1 MVEHS
6 SLHDLD
12 ISALEISDDLLDL
25 IYGLLQKIRADIPQE
40 AESELAAQEWH
51 DIKELRATTGQIRLL
66 RILISH
72 RRCTMQE
79 LADYLGVA
87 QPSVT
92 AMIKRL
98 LAQGFVER
106 VRDEQD
112 WRVVWVSATER
123 GERAVALYSQMRRVN
138 LQRRLAHLD
147 QEELAHLRA
156 ALPVLRH
163 LIEVEP

>member
-1 MVEHS
+1 MAEHS
-6 SLHDLD
+6 SLHELD
-12 ISALEISDDLLDL
+12 ITASDISDDLLDL
-25 IYGLLQKIRADIPQE
+25 IYGLLQKIRADIPHE
-40 AESELAAQEWH
+40 AEAELATEEQR
-51 DIKELRATTGQIRLL
+51 DIAELRATTGQIRLL
-66 RILISH
+66 RILVTH
-72 RRCTMQE
+72 QRCTMQE

-87 QPSVT
+87 QPSAT

-112 WRVVWVSATER
+112 WRLVWVSATER
-123 GERAVALYSQMRRVN
+123 GQRAVTLYSQLRRAN

-147 QEELAHLRA
+147 QQELTHLRA

>member
-12 ISALEISDDLLDL
+12 ISASEISDDLLDL

-112 WRVVWVSATER
+112 WRVVWV
-123 GERAVALYSQMRRVN
+123 
-138 LQRRLAHLD
+138 
-147 QEELAHLRA
+147 
-156 ALPVLRH
+156 
-163 LIEVEP
+163 